1 MGLDRLLGPG
11 GPVRLERL
19 LDLSRPLRLNRAMI
33 LIALA
38 TTLAVAGAGT
48 ATAATAGP
56 ATTRHVAAAASAKD
70 NPHDSKHRP
79 ASAANQTAKDAARHQ
94 AAKHRAAKHGAARH
108 HRRHHRHYSLSTWR
122 GITHAA
128 AGKSRGWLP
137 ASDRLL
143 PAGTSGSQAFMTMTS
158 SRYANATT
166 IVKRALKKHMG
177 LRSAVIAVA
186 TAMQESTLE
195 NISYGDRD
203 SLGLFQQRP
212 SMGWGSPSEVTNPV
226 YASDAFLNALR
237 QYQASHG
244 AWATQPLWEAA
255 QGVQNSGFPYAYA
268 KWEDQ
273 AAHIVAT
280 VTRHLY

>member
-1 MGLDRLLGPG
+1 LGLDRLLGPG

-19 LDLSRPLRLNRAMI
+19 LDLSRPLRLNRAI
-33 LIALA
+33 TLIALA
-38 TTLAVAGAGT
+38 GTLAIAGAGT

-56 ATTRHVAAAASAKD
+56 VTTRHLASAESAQD
-70 NPHDSKHRP
+70 NPHGSKHRP
-79 ASAANQTAKDAARHQ
+79 ASAANPTAKHAATHQ
-94 AAKHRAAKHGAARH
+94 AAKHRAARH

-122 GITHAA
+122 GITHAV
-128 AGKSRGWLP
+128 AGKPSGWLP
-137 ASDRLL
+137 ARDRLL

-166 IVKRALKKHMG
+166 IVKQALKKHMG

-195 NISYGDRD
+195 NITYGDRD

-280 VTRHLY
+280 VARHLY

>member
-1 MGLDRLLGPG
+1 LGLDRLLGPG

-56 ATTRHVAAAASAKD
+56 ATTRHLAAAVSAKD
-70 NPHDSKHRP
+70 TPHGSKRRP
-79 ASAANQTAKDAARHQ
+79 ASAAHKTAKHAARHQ
-94 AAKHRAAKHGAARH
+94 AAKHKAARH
-108 HRRHHRHYSLSTWR
+108 HHRHYSLSTWR

-128 AGKSRGWLP
+128 AGKSSGWLP

-166 IVKRALKKHMG
+166 IVKQALKKHMG

>member
-19 LDLSRPLRLNRAMI
+19 LDLSRPLRLNRAI
-33 LIALA
+33 TLIALA

-56 ATTRHVAAAASAKD
+56 VTTRHLAAAASAKD
-70 NPHDSKHRP
+70 NPHGSKRRP
-79 ASAANQTAKDAARHQ
+79 ASAAHQARHQAAQHQ
-94 AAKHRAAKHGAARH
+94 AAKHRAARH
-108 HRRHHRHYSLSTWR
+108 HRRHYSLSTWR

-128 AGKSRGWLP
+128 AGKSSGWLP

-143 PAGTSGSQAFMTMTS
+143 PAGTSGPQAFMSMTS

-166 IVKRALKKHMG
+166 IVKQALKKHMG

-195 NISYGDRD
+195 NITYGDRD

-244 AWATQPLWEAA
+244 AWATQPLWAAA